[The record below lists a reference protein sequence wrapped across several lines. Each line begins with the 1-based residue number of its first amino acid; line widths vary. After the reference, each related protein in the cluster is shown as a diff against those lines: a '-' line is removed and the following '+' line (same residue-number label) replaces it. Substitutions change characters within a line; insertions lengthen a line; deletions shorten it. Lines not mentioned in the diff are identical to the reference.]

1 MRDAPSAAADATVPA
16 AAFRAQ
22 VLVRF
27 AHCDPAGIVFFPRY
41 MEMFNNLVEDWCRD
55 GLKISFAEMH
65 LERGWGLST
74 VHLEVDFAAP
84 STLGD
89 ELTGTLVV
97 RALGTSSVRL
107 EIALRDAE
115 GSTRVRG
122 QMVLVMVNARS
133 KRSCALPDDL
143 RARMSVFQ
151 SANDG
156 VPPLP

>member
-1 MRDAPSAAADATVPA
+1 MRNAASPTPSAMAAPSS
-16 AAFRAQ
+16 AFRAQ

-55 GLKISFAEMH
+55 GLLISFAEMH

-84 STLGD
+84 SFLGE
-89 ELTGTLVV
+89 ELSGSLVV
-97 RALGTSSVRL
+97 RSIGTSSVRL
-107 EIALRDAE
+107 DIALCDSE
-115 GSTRVRG
+115 GSDRVRG
-122 QMVLVMVNARS
+122 QMVLVMVDARS
-133 KRSCALPDDL
+133 RRACPLPDDV

-151 SANDG
+151 SES
-156 VPPLP
+156 